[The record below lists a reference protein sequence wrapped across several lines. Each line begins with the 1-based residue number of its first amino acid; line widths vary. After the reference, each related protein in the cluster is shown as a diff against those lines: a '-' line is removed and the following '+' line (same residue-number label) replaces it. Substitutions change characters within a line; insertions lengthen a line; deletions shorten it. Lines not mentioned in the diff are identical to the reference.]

1 MPAGRERTKSL
12 VAQNGILLQF
22 YLDPEKIAQTYDP
35 SWNPSAATG
44 KRWGVSR
51 SRREKLLNLYLWF
64 DDSLWMPMRLRLD
77 GTDLFHCG
85 GGPHRRIEAVHG
97 PGAPRFEQ
105 GHDLCPWDRLPVIV
119 AAKVGWFALRNALHE
134 GESGFMMAD
143 QGAIVFRVQG
153 QLVEVSFRAW
163 YESPENYSLDAIQAV
178 VEYDELFTKWELF
191 SEQVRTQFLEVLPE
205 LAENVQYGDWFRGG
219 LDYLRRQPR

>member
-1 MPAGRERTKSL
+1 
-12 VAQNGILLQF
+12 
-22 YLDPEKIAQTYDP
+22 
-35 SWNPSAATG
+35 
-44 KRWGVSR
+44 
-51 SRREKLLNLYLWF
+51 
-64 DDSLWMPMRLRLD
+64 
-77 GTDLFHCG
+77 
-85 GGPHRRIEAVHG
+85 
-97 PGAPRFEQ
+97 
-105 GHDLCPWDRLPVIV
+105 
-119 AAKVGWFALRNALHE
+119 
-134 GESGFMMAD
+134 MAD

-178 VEYDELFTKWELF
+178 VDYDELFTKWELF